1 MKPRI
6 LVSNDD
12 GAQSQ
17 GLQALVEAV
26 SDLAE
31 VWVVAPETEQS
42 ASSHSLSLHRPLRI
56 RKLKPNFFA
65 VDGTPADC
73 VHLAVNHLMK
83 EQKPVL
89 VLSGINH
96 GPNLADDI
104 FYSGTVAAAR
114 EGALMGFPAV
124 AFSLATRSPWDFANA
139 AKFAKSLTAKL
150 LVEKLPNRVLLNVN
164 VPGLVEGERFEVTQL
179 GRHSYGA
186 EVIEKTDP
194 RGRRYYWIG
203 GTDYDFQPIEGSDC
217 VAVFD
222 HHRVSVT
229 PLRLDLTGVDHL
241 AALRQ
246 WQLEGY
252 VGGA

>member
-1 MKPRI
+1 MRI

-12 GAQSQ
+12 GAQAP

-26 SDLAE
+26 SDLGE
-31 VWVVAPETEQS
+31 VWVVAPESEQS

-83 EQKPVL
+83 DKKPSL

-114 EGALMGFPAV
+114 EGALLGFPAI
-124 AFSLATRSPWDFANA
+124 AFSLAARSPWDFAA
-139 AKFAKSLTAKL
+139 GAKFARSLAQAAL
-150 LVEKLPNRVLLNVN
+150 HMKLPGRALLNVN
-164 VPGLVEGERFEVTQL
+164 IPGQPKDLGYEITQL
-179 GRHSYGA
+179 GRHSYGS
-186 EVIEKTDP
+186 EVVEKTDP

-203 GTDYDFQPIEGSDC
+203 GSDYDFEPIEGSDC
-217 VAVFD
+217 MAI
-222 HHRVSVT
+222 HTHQRISVT

-241 AALRQ
+241 PMLRS
-246 WQLEGY
+246 WQLEGFA
-252 VGGA
+252 GGA